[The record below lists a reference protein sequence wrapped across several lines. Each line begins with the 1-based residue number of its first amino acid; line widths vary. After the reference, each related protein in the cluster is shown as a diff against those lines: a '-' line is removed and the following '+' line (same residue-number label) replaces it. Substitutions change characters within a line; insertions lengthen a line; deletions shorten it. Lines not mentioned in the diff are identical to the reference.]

1 MTEPRRIDPVY
12 RTGYNG
18 TGGTLSK
25 GTIVNRRGAGGI
37 DDEIVAA
44 TAATDPYMGILANDI
59 LNSEYGDV
67 QVGGVGVALAGSS
80 GVTVGD
86 RIMWETVAD
95 CIPCTSGNA
104 ILGIALTTAGSGEYF
119 EIELVA
125 GGGGPEM
132 P

>member
-18 TGGTLSK
+18 TGGTLAK
-25 GTIVNRRGAGGI
+25 GTIVNRKASGAA
-37 DDEIVAA
+37 DEIVVT
-44 TAATDPYMGILANDI
+44 TAATDPYMGIVANDI
-59 LNSEYGDV
+59 LNGEYGDI
-67 QVGGVGVALAGSS
+67 QVAGICPALAGSS

-86 RIMWETVAD
+86 RIMWETVSD

-104 ILGIALTTAGSGEYF
+104 ILGIAVSTGAVGVLF
-119 EIELVA
+119 ELELVA